1 MLELRIL
8 NLKGGIDRMKIINSA
23 FDELKWRGMIFDYV
37 DGIDSILSE
46 KKVTVYNGF
55 DATADS
61 LHVGH
66 MVPLLALA
74 RLQRFGHHA
83 IALAGGGTSMIGD
96 PSGKSAER
104 QLLSREI
111 IEGNVET
118 IKHQLSHFLDFKV
131 KTNPARVLNNADWL
145 MELDLI
151 EFLRDIGKH
160 FTINYM
166 LAKDSVRSRIDREEG
181 ISFTE
186 FSYMLL
192 QSYDYLHLYQNENCI
207 LQTGGSDQWGNITA
221 GCELVRRITGQ
232 SVFGMVYPLI
242 TKSDGTKFGK
252 TESGSVWLDPKR
264 TSPYKFFQFWLNT
277 DDKDV
282 INYLKYFTFLSKDV
296 IDALEFSVAE
306 KPEERDAQK
315 RLAKEITTIVH
326 GETALS
332 RAEQAT
338 QVLFGG
344 SLDGLTGS
352 DIQEIFADVQ
362 STKLSRTDFEGEG
375 KMMIDLLVDCGV
387 AKSKGEARRSIQEG
401 GINLNNNRVIQIDY
415 RIQVDALIDNRYL
428 ILRKGRK
435 NYHLLKVA

>member
-1 MLELRIL
+1 M
-8 NLKGGIDRMKIINSA
+8 NTVKNA
-23 FDELKWRGMIFDYV
+23 FEELKWRGMLFDYV
-37 DGIDSILSE
+37 EGIDRVLDQQ
-46 KKVTVYNGF
+46 KVTVYNGF

-74 RLQRFGHHA
+74 RLQRFGHHP

-104 QLLSREI
+104 QLLSHQI
-111 IEGNVET
+111 IEENVES
-118 IKHQLSHFLDFKV
+118 IKGQLAHFLDFNV
-131 KTNPARVLNNADWL
+131 KTNPARVLNNASWL
-145 MELDLI
+145 MELKLVN
-151 EFLRDIGKH
+151 FLRDIGKH

-166 LAKDSVRSRIDREEG
+166 LAKDSVKSRIEREEG
-181 ISFTE
+181 ISYTE

-192 QSYDYLHLYQNENCI
+192 QSYDFLYLNQHENCI

-221 GCELVRRITGQ
+221 GTELVRRVTGN
-232 SVFGMVYPLI
+232 SVYGMVYPLI

-252 TESGSVWLDPKR
+252 TESGSVWLKAER
-264 TSPYKFFQFWLNT
+264 TSPFKFYQFWMNT

-282 INYLKYFTFLSKDV
+282 INYLKFFTFLPQEE
-296 IDALEFSVAE
+296 IAELEVSVNE
-306 KPEERDAQK
+306 RPESREAQK

-332 RAEQAT
+332 SAEQAT

-344 SLDGLTGS
+344 SLEGLSGKE
-352 DIQEIFADVQ
+352 IEEIFEEVPSTNLTRDV
-362 STKLSRTDFEGEG
+362 LEGEG
-375 KMMIDLLVDCGV
+375 MSIIDLLVDGGV
-387 AKSKGEARRSIQEG
+387 TKSKGEARRSIQEG
-401 GINLNNNRVIQIDY
+401 GINLNNLRVTEID
-415 RIQVDALIDNRYL
+415 RMVTAQELIDGKYL

-435 NYHLLKVA
+435 NYYLVKVLS

>member
-8 NLKGGIDRMKIINSA
+8 NLKGGNNRMTIINSA

-96 PSGKSAER
+96 PSGKSSER

-111 IEGNVET
+111 IQANVET
-118 IKHQLSHFLDFKV
+118 IKQQLSHFLDFQV
-131 KTNPARVLNNADWL
+131 KSNPARVLNNADWL
-145 MELDLI
+145 LDLDLI

-192 QSYDYLHLYQNENCI
+192 QSYDFLHLHQNENCI

-221 GCELVRRITGQ
+221 GGELVRRITGH
-232 SVFGMVYPLI
+232 SVYGMVYPLI

-296 IDALEFSVAE
+296 IDEMEFSVAE
-306 KPEERDAQK
+306 KPEEREAQK
-315 RLAKEITTIVH
+315 RLAKEITSIVH

-352 DIQEIFADVQ
+352 DIEEIFADVQ
-362 STKLSRTDFEGEG
+362 STQLSRTDFEGDG
-375 KMMIDLLVDCGV
+375 KMVIDLLVDCEV
-387 AKSKGEARRSIQEG
+387 ARSKGEARRSIQEG
-401 GINLNNNRVIQIDY
+401 GINLNNQRISEVDH
-415 RIQVDALIDNRYL
+415 RIQVDALIENRYL

-435 NYHLLKVA
+435 NYHLVKIG